1 MLKSILIKKIIF
13 QSGFWLV
20 SSTAANQLNANVGKP
35 WSMKMDFNNN
45 LSAILEFYHGLA
57 SLIQAPAWVSILV
70 HPTLI
75 RLSPCSLSH
84 TEDYNGY
91 DTDYA
96 DITDLYLPLDC
107 KPSHD
112 VLLYKTQ
119 QYKIMYNIIPIH
131 DNKSTVYYTQRGTHS
146 LPMQGRYGVSY
157 CTYETS
163 LLPSFLS
170 CCIQYCVRVDH
181 VI

>member
-1 MLKSILIKKIIF
+1 M
-13 QSGFWLV
+13 
-20 SSTAANQLNANVGKP
+20 SSV
-35 WSMKMDFNNN
+35 
-45 LSAILEFYHGLA
+45 
-57 SLIQAPAWVSILV
+57 
-70 HPTLI
+70 
-75 RLSPCSLSH
+75 H

-96 DITDLYLPLDC
+96 DITDLYLPMDC
-107 KPSHD
+107 KPSHN

-170 CCIQYCVRVDH
+170 CCIQYWCHHSIFNVPDMINRDLTTTGSQIAKFMWPTWGPPGSWRPQVGPTLAPWILLSGLIYIIH
-181 VI
+181 CLFSAGAKYSTAKL